1 MRHTARSSSFHQTS
15 PRLQTL
21 PQAQHRTLHHLH
33 LSLHTARPQP
43 NLRLCRECARS
54 EMVRLVKRRGETKAG
69 DATQDTTALSLNK
82 CKQHG
87 PCRIL
92 LPATTDATSE
102 SFRASPSFFFTRR
115 SPYEYRDRR
124 AKSERRKSG
133 SQSDDFNTCR
143 EARRRRGIGCVS
155 RRFGGGFGGACV
167 VF

>member
-1 MRHTARSSSFHQTS
+1 MRRKIPQHCRS
-15 PRLQTL
+15 
-21 PQAQHRTLHHLH
+21 A
-33 LSLHTARPQP
+33 
-43 NLRLCRECARS
+43 
-54 EMVRLVKRRGETKAG
+54 
-69 DATQDTTALSLNK
+69 SLNK

-115 SPYEYRDRR
+115 CPYEYRYRR

-167 VF
+167 VFEESGTFVRAVFFFFSFFRDSVLTWSVCCLIYERPVMQLARMAEKVHLDFRRADWFRN